1 MPSRTLI
8 ESFSGSIPAGTEVY
22 GRTNMVLLEFTS
34 DGYGVRRGINITWET
49 CKHFIIKAQSK
60 NDKIL
65 IYLLVYGLIANHQ
78 IIGIGSPKRFDRKT
92 SHSMLLSQ
100 FGLARY
106 LQLMIST
113 YHEQTIHRM
122 TNQSDTILYQ
132 CMSLQ
137 RTMMELCSNGRNLLH
152 GPLNVST
159 HSERNTMITM
169 CSMRGKTGG
178 TFILVNQ

>member
-1 MPSRTLI
+1 MIRSLSI
-8 ESFSGSIPAGTEVY
+8 YWFMGSSPIT
-22 GRTNMVLLEFTS
+22 RLLGL
-34 DGYGVRRGINITWET
+34 DPQN
-49 CKHFIIKAQSK
+49 A
-60 NDKIL
+60 
-65 IYLLVYGLIANHQ
+65 LIA
-78 IIGIGSPKRFDRKT
+78 KT

-106 LQLMIST
+106 LQLMIYT
-113 YHEQTIHRM
+113 YLEQTIHRK
-122 TNQSDTILYQ
+122 TNQSDTKLYQ

-159 HSERNTMITM
+159 RSERNTMITM

-178 TFILVNQ
+178 TFILVNQWDWMENLELHFSPSATPPSM